1 MNLFATSPL
10 WMLAVLAVVLIAAMI
25 QDATQLRISNVLTGL
40 ALALALAAMVVSGPT
55 IDLWQNFVV
64 FAAVLGIGT
73 LLFSRGMLGGGDVK
87 LFAAVGLWADLRTAV
102 GLIST
107 ILIAGGVLALVMVAY
122 RMARGKGIRKR
133 AEAGGIPYGVAIGIG
148 TMLTAYMA
156 VSMSSTVG

>member
-73 LLFSRGMLGGGDVK
+73 LLFSRGMLGGGDVM
-87 LFAAVGLWADLRTAV
+87 LFAAVGMWADLRTEV

>member
-122 RMARGKGIRKR
+122 RMARGTGIRKR

>member
-10 WMLAVLAVVLIAAMI
+10 WMLAVLAVVLVAAMI

-40 ALALALAAMVVSGPT
+40 VLALALAAMVVSGPT
-55 IDLWQNFVV
+55 IDLWENFVV
-64 FAAVLGIGT
+64 FAVVLGIGT

-87 LFAAVGLWADLRTAV
+87 LFAAVGLWSDLRTAI
-102 GLIST
+102 GLVST

-133 AEAGGIPYGVAIGIG
+133 SEAGGIPYGVAIGIG

-156 VSMSSTVG
+156 VSMGSAVG